1 MLLIRNP
8 KIISMKLFSFTFF
21 TIINISLFAQT
32 GNLTG
37 KVTDKNGAIPSVNV
51 FILNTNL
58 GVGADEKGN
67 YKITSIPQGN
77 YEIRF
82 SAVGYATKLVNVI
95 ILPNKTTEL
104 NITLNEA
111 VIEIQS
117 VEVTG
122 MKMQQQ
128 NDTRTSLID
137 LNPRN
142 AKILPGAAEDILR
155 TLQSLPGV
163 LAPNDFSSQLVVRG
177 SGPDQNLIIMDD
189 VEVFNP
195 YRLYGVVSMFNP
207 DAVSDV
213 NLISGGFP
221 AKYGDRLSAVLDV
234 TNREG
239 DKNKYLKGNINAS
252 IVDANIVL
260 EGKNPFNLKGS
271 WLFNTRR
278 TYYDLIIEPFVKSA
292 GLVDENTSFPNFYDF
307 QTKLVFGPFSGH
319 KFLLNG
325 IISRDGVDIVSGK
338 DRNTPD
344 SVDVYNITR
353 NDIVS
358 AAWHYAPSKK
368 YLNKLIVSWYKNNGA
383 TDFDSQILDPSLNRS
398 SFENAIPDTI
408 KPYLLGFKFNG
419 NFDYRKV
426 TIDDKFTYLW
436 DDNIFEA
443 GAGVD
448 FMETTLNFKFQL
460 DPALIAI
467 FAANPQFRS
476 ALSDLKDVKIYNR
489 YRAYTQ
495 NNFKI
500 TKNLFINPGLRFDYY
515 ALLDKAYFAPR
526 ISFSYAIDE
535 ITTLRGAWGIYYQ
548 SPGYE
553 KLRDQ
558 NILFD
563 LADVYTNTL
572 NAEKAIH
579 YVIGIERWLNNEWSL
594 RFESY
599 YKDFTDLIVQK
610 KVDGTAFLTELIPG
624 RDPHFAN
631 NWTQPVAIRGD
642 SLTQIPVNN
651 SYGEAYGFEFFLS
664 KRNIMN
670 NSKLSGWI
678 SYALAYA
685 NRFED
690 GIKYPFRFDQTH
702 TLNVVLNYDFTDW
715 FNVGLR
721 WQYGSGFPYSESI
734 GVKPRIILEDQNGDG
749 IPETPVIATR
759 KNFNNPNGT
768 GEIIY
773 DIDYGDQKLNARKP
787 AYHRLDVRIN
797 FITNFWNLDWIFYLD
812 VVNVYNR
819 KNVVNYDYYV
829 NKDLTL
835 GREQNNMFPILPTLG
850 ISVKF

>member
-1 MLLIRNP
+1 MKSCLSIFF
-8 KIISMKLFSFTFF
+8 IIF
-21 TIINISLFAQT
+21 NISLVAQS

-37 KVTDKNGAIPSVNV
+37 KVTDENGVLPSVNV

-58 GVGADEKGN
+58 GAGADENGN
-67 YKITSIPQGN
+67 YKITGIPQGE
-77 YEIRF
+77 YKVRL
-82 SAVGYATKLVNVI
+82 SAVGYETRFVDVSI
-95 ILPNKTTEL
+95 YPNKTTEL
-104 NITLNEA
+104 NITLKET

-117 VEVTG
+117 VEITG
-122 MKMQQQ
+122 MKVQQQ

-137 LNPRN
+137 LNPRS
-142 AKILPGAAEDILR
+142 AKILPGAAEDVFR

-177 SGPDQNLIIMDD
+177 SGPDQNLIVMDD
-189 VEVFNP
+189 IEVFNP

-221 AKYGDRLSAVLDV
+221 VKYGDRLSAVLDV

-239 DKNKYLKGNINAS
+239 DISKNLKGNINAS
-252 IVDANIVL
+252 IVEANIVL
-260 EGKNPFNLKGS
+260 EGKNPFNIKGS
-271 WLFNTRR
+271 WLFNSRR

-292 GLVDENTSFPNFYDF
+292 GLVDDNTSFPNFYDF
-307 QTKLVFGPFSGH
+307 QAKLVFGPFNGH

-325 IISRDGVDIVSGK
+325 ISSRDGVDIVSGE

-353 NDIVS
+353 NDIL
-358 AAWHYAPSKK
+358 AASWHYAPNKNF
-368 YLNKLIVSWYKNNGA
+368 LNKIIFSWYKNNGT
-383 TDFDSQILDPSLNRS
+383 TDFDSQILDPSLSRS
-398 SFENAIPDTI
+398 NFEETIPDTI

-419 NFDYRKV
+419 DFYYRKI

-436 DDNIFEA
+436 NENIFEA
-443 GAGVD
+443 GAGID
-448 FMETTLNFKFQL
+448 FMETTLDFKFEL
-460 DPALIAI
+460 DPALQAI
-467 FAANPQFRS
+467 FAANPQFR
-476 ALSDLKDVKIYNR
+476 ATLSNLKDIKIYNR
-489 YRAYTQ
+489 YRAYAQ
-495 NNFKI
+495 NNFKV

-515 ALLDKAYFAPR
+515 DMLDKAYIAPR

-535 ITTLRGAWGIYYQ
+535 ITTLRGVWGIYYQ

-563 LADVYTNTL
+563 FADVYSKTL
-572 NAEKAIH
+572 DAEKAIH
-579 YVIGIERWLNNEWSL
+579 YVIGIERWLTNEWSL

-599 YKDFTDLIVQK
+599 YKDFTNLIVQK
-610 KVDGTAFLTELIPG
+610 KVEGTAFITELIPG
-624 RDPHFAN
+624 RDPSKAY
-631 NWTQPVAIRGD
+631 NWTSPVAVRGD

-664 KRNIMN
+664 KRNVMN
-670 NSKLSGWI
+670 NNKLSGWI
-678 SYALAYA
+678 SYALAYT

-690 GIKYPFRFDQTH
+690 GIKLPFRFDQTH
-702 TLNVVLNYDFTDW
+702 TFNVVLSYDFDDW

-721 WQYGSGFPYSESI
+721 WQYGTGFPYTEPMGI
-734 GVKPRIILEDQNGDG
+734 KPRIILKDQNGDG

-759 KNFNNPNGT
+759 KSLDNPD
-768 GEIIY
+768 GEGEVIY
-773 DIDYGDQKLNARKP
+773 DVDYGNNKFNARKP
-787 AYHRLDVRIN
+787 AYHRLDVRFN
-797 FITNFWNLDWIFYLD
+797 FVTNFWNLDWVFYLD

-829 NKDLTL
+829 NENLTL
-835 GREQNNMFPILPTLG
+835 GRDQNNMFPILPTLG
-850 ISVKF
+850 LSVKF